1 MQILKVR
8 TITEFETA
16 EVPEGSLLVFPERQ
30 VDGSYLWRCKDPE
43 NNTGTI
49 GTGVESVNG
58 KSGTNIVL
66 DHSDVGAVAEDLNAE
81 YGRPDTLLSQMMFF
95 IRNGAVNLYA
105 TLADLKNFLTGYF
118 ADITHNHTTSEI
130 TDFQTVIESK
140 LDKALLV
147 PTTAVYIDGN
157 RSDDYTEDGS
167 IAYPY
172 KTIAAAT
179 AAHQEP
185 ASYFIAKGTYAE
197 SAEINLYADSVIY
210 GAYSTISGAA
220 VNIGEGC
227 YVHNLM
233 FYNTVNVGVNGNS
246 PMFHYCRFM
255 EATLNLDGSTDFDGC
270 YISGSTTFNVTMAA
284 AYPFRAFN
292 TSFNTVISAAC
303 CMYFNDCA
311 FNVASSGYAVNSVG
325 GLLSMVSCLVYNMS
339 TGGGIFCDNG
349 ADGITTYNFLSTVAT
364 NKDIACGTAVS
375 IIGGDVQ
382 YASLTGVAVLFP
394 ARMQTALAAK
404 ATVDHNHDAIYAVID
419 HSHSEYALTGHNHDG
434 VYAAAGHS
442 HAINEITG
450 LQNSLDDKAAVDHN
464 HDNAYSAI
472 GHSHSEYALTGHNHN
487 GVYSAVGHGHAV
499 SDVTGLQT
507 ELDGKQ
513 TKAAAYNLGTGLAGA
528 ISLNIANGDT
538 QYGALSGAATLAY
551 GAIGNLDEGQGFI
564 LQLDNAAGQTFEFAS
579 EIFGNILI
587 LDSGNT
593 GIYKIAFS
601 KVNGKICYDGKSEVY
616 C

>member
-1 MQILKVR
+1 
-8 TITEFETA
+8 
-16 EVPEGSLLVFPERQ
+16 
-30 VDGSYLWRCKDPE
+30 
-43 NNTGTI
+43 
-49 GTGVESVNG
+49 
-58 KSGTNIVL
+58 
-66 DHSDVGAVAEDLNAE
+66 
-81 YGRPDTLLSQMMFF
+81 MFF

-105 TLADLKNFLTGYF
+105 TLADLKNFLAGYF

-130 TDFQTVIESK
+130 SDFQPIIEPK

-185 ASYFIAKGTYAE
+185 APYFIAKGAYAE
-197 SAEINLYADSVIY
+197 TTEINLYNDSVIY
-210 GAYSTISGAA
+210 GTYSTISGAA
-220 VNIGEGC
+220 VNVGEGC
-227 YVHNLM
+227 YIHNLM
-233 FYNTVNVGVNGNS
+233 FFNTVNVGVNGNS

-255 EATLNLDGSTDFDGC
+255 GATLNLDGATDFDGC
-270 YISGSTTFNVTMAA
+270 YISGATTFNVTMSA
-284 AYPFRAFN
+284 AYPLRAFN

-311 FNVASSGYAVNSVG
+311 FNVASGGYAVSSTG
-325 GLLSMVSCLVYNMS
+325 GLLSMVSCLVYNTS
-339 TGGGIFCDNG
+339 TGGGIYCDNG

-375 IIGGDVQ
+375 ILGGDVQ
-382 YASLTGVAVLFP
+382 YASLTGMAVLFP

-404 ATVDHNHDAIYAVID
+404 ADTDHNHDTIYAVID
-419 HSHSEYALTGHNHDG
+419 HSHNEYALTSHDHDG
-434 VYAAAGHS
+434 VYAVTGHS
-442 HAINEITG
+442 HAINEVTG
-450 LQNSLDDKAAVDHN
+450 LQNNLDNKAAADHN
-464 HDNAYSAI
+464 HDGTYSAI

-487 GVYSAVGHGHAV
+487 GVYSVVGHGHAIA
-499 SDVTGLQT
+499 DVTNLQA

-513 TKAAAYNLGTGLAGA
+513 TKAAAYNLGTGLTGA

-551 GAIGNLDEGQGFI
+551 DAISNLEEGQGFI
-564 LQLDNAAGQTFEFAS
+564 LQLDNAAGQTFEFTS

-593 GIYKIAFS
+593 GIYKTAFS